1 MKIKLVQE
9 STRQDVLE
17 YESNIIPMKGD
28 IYAGIQFKDYY
39 GRTVVSRM
47 LMPGYDDVIIVYV
60 DYTYPQLVEAD
71 KEPVHEAHAAVL
83 NNIIS

>member
-9 STRQDVLE
+9 STREDVLE

-28 IYAGIQFKDYY
+28 IYAGIQFKDHY

-71 KEPVHEAHAAVL
+71 KETVHEAHALAL
-83 NNIIS
+83 TDNIS